1 MTAKPSF
8 TAEEKAAMKER
19 AKELKSQASAA
30 EGLADLQA
38 KIAEM
43 PQRDRVIANRLHE
56 IVVKHA
62 PNLLAKTWYGQP
74 AYAKDGVVVM
84 FFQSSAKFNTR
95 YSTLG
100 FSDAAQ
106 LDDGSMW
113 PSSYA
118 ITQLTPSDEK
128 TIVALVKKAVG

>member
-1 MTAKPSF
+1 MAKPEF

-19 AKELKSQASAA
+19 AKELKAQASTA
-30 EGLADLQA
+30 EAEADTLA

-43 PQRDRVIANRLHE
+43 PPADRAIAERVHA
-56 IVVKHA
+56 IVKENA
-62 PNLLAKTWYGQP
+62 PQLLPKTWYGQP
-74 AYAKDGVVVM
+74 AYARNGVVVL

-95 YSTLG
+95 YNTLG

-106 LDDGSMW
+106 LDDGTMW

-118 ITQLTPSDEK
+118 ITSLTAADEK
-128 TIVALVKKAVG
+128 VLVALVKKAAG

>member
-19 AKELKSQASAA
+19 ARELKSQATAA
-30 EGLADLQA
+30 EGLADVQA

-43 PQRDRVIANRLHE
+43 PQRDQVIANRLHE
-56 IVVKHA
+56 IVAEHA
-62 PNLLAKTWYGQP
+62 PTLLAKTWYGQP
-74 AYAKDGVVVM
+74 AYTKDGVVVM